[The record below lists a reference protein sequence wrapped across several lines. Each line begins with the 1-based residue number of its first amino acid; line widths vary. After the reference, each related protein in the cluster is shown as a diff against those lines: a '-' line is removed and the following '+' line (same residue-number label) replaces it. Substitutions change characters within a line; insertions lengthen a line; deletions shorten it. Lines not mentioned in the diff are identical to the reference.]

1 MFSKTDIEKYFLAEK
16 NATLF
21 FLILGIISIV
31 AAIVLYFVMKTSW
44 HKGFALPLLVIGL
57 LQGIVGYTVYK
68 RCDADRKR
76 NVYAYDMSP
85 DQLKSKELPRM
96 EKVNKNFSLYMWIE
110 ILLLAAG
117 IGLYFYSRNNDARIF
132 WSGLG
137 LALALQALISL
148 GFDYF
153 AQQRA
158 KSYTKGLVE
167 FSKTI

>member
-16 NATLF
+16 NAALF
-21 FLILGIISIV
+21 FMVLGIVSIT
-31 AAIVLYFVMKTSW
+31 AAMVMYFVMKTSW
-44 HKGFALPLLVIGL
+44 HKGFALPLLIIGL

-68 RCDADRKR
+68 RSDADRIK
-76 NVYAYDMSP
+76 NVYAYGMSP

-96 EKVNKNFSLYMWIE
+96 EKVNKNFGLYMWVE
-110 ILLLAAG
+110 IVLLVAG
-117 IGLYFYSRNNDARIF
+117 VGLFFYFRNNEGRIF
-132 WSGLG
+132 WTGFG
-137 LALALQALISL
+137 LALALQAIISL

-158 KSYTKGLVE
+158 KLYTKGLVN